1 MKNVKLSVVLS
12 TLTGLLSVLK
22 GKKIK
27 SMNEIHQEVPNL
39 ISDYLKSL
47 GLQCDMWFIRQ
58 IRGKDDKDYISDN
71 LFTLILPNFIQ
82 DKRIKDTRSGKIVD
96 ICFEPEHDVSN
107 PDMTIEEYYKSIN
120 LKTIEGY
127 VERLK
132 KSVKEKETEL
142 QSEKESLVK
151 AEEELNSLT
160 K

>member
-1 MKNVKLSVVLS
+1 MKNVKLSAVLS

-27 SMNEIHQEVPNL
+27 SMSEIHQEVTNL
-39 ISDYLKSL
+39 INDYLKSL
-47 GLQCDMWFIRQ
+47 GLQCDMWFIKQ
-58 IRGKDDKDYISDN
+58 IRGKDDKDYISDD

-82 DKRIKDTRSGKIVD
+82 DKRIKDFRCGKIVD
-96 ICFEPEHDVSN
+96 ICFEPEHKVSN
-107 PDMTIEEYYKSIN
+107 PDMTLEEYYKSIN
-120 LKTIEGY
+120 VKTLEGY
-127 VERLK
+127 VERLN
-132 KSVKEKETEL
+132 KSIKEKEEKL